1 MYAVQCNESIRVYD
15 CYQYRESIKEIE
27 GRFYD
32 ADEKCWVIPLTAQN
46 ASTLSLLG
54 ASLDESLKE
63 LAKTARVAF
72 VSSCEH
78 RKPRVKAKLFA
89 HQQDAYDFALDA
101 FEKGKA
107 VALLADMGTGKSMMT
122 IAITGTLE
130 AEKDVK
136 KMLVVCP
143 KSIVGVWEDEFR
155 KFADY
160 RYALT
165 VLDGTMEKKRSAFN
179 YMQGAALQ
187 IIVVN
192 YESCWRL
199 ESEIT
204 KWKPDLIVCDESS
217 KIKTPSAS
225 QSKALHRLG
234 RQSKYNIILTGTPIT
249 GSPLDI
255 FSQYKFLDDSIFG
268 TSFYLFRNRYAILG
282 GYQNRMIVGY
292 RHLDELVEKVHSIA
306 FRIKIEDAVDLPPFI
321 DETRAITLEPKAQSL
336 YRMLEQ
342 DCYAELANGEV
353 TARNVLTQLLRL
365 AQCTGGFIRDDI
377 KSEAQQV
384 SGAKL
389 DALEDIIDT
398 CLDEEKKVV
407 VFARFV
413 PEIEAIAAM
422 LKKKKIGYAQIY
434 GATTDRADQVK
445 KFQEDPDVKVFI
457 GQLQTTGMGLTLTAA
472 NVAVF
477 YSLDFSYAN
486 YEQSRARIHR
496 IGQKQKC
503 LYIHLV
509 GKGTVDEKILNA
521 LKHKGDIAKIMVD
534 DWRSLL
540 NG

>member
-1 MYAVQCNESIRVYD
+1 MYAVQYNESIRVYD

-32 ADEKCWVIPLTAQN
+32 ADEKCWVIPLTAHN

-72 VSSCEH
+72 VSRCEH
-78 RKPRVKAKLFA
+78 RKPRVKAKLFK

-130 AEKDVK
+130 ADKGVK

-165 VLDGTMEKKRSAFN
+165 VLDGTMEKKRASFN

-199 ESEIT
+199 EAEIT

-234 RQSKYNIILTGTPIT
+234 
-249 GSPLDI
+249 
-255 FSQYKFLDDSIFG
+255 
-268 TSFYLFRNRYAILG
+268 
-282 GYQNRMIVGY
+282 
-292 RHLDELVEKVHSIA
+292 
-306 FRIKIEDAVDLPPFI
+306 
-321 DETRAITLEPKAQSL
+321 
-336 YRMLEQ
+336 
-342 DCYAELANGEV
+342 
-353 TARNVLTQLLRL
+353 
-365 AQCTGGFIRDDI
+365 
-377 KSEAQQV
+377 
-384 SGAKL
+384 
-389 DALEDIIDT
+389 
-398 CLDEEKKVV
+398 
-407 VFARFV
+407 
-413 PEIEAIAAM
+413 
-422 LKKKKIGYAQIY
+422 
-434 GATTDRADQVK
+434 
-445 KFQEDPDVKVFI
+445 
-457 GQLQTTGMGLTLTAA
+457 
-472 NVAVF
+472 
-477 YSLDFSYAN
+477 
-486 YEQSRARIHR
+486 
-496 IGQKQKC
+496 
-503 LYIHLV
+503 
-509 GKGTVDEKILNA
+509 
-521 LKHKGDIAKIMVD
+521 
-534 DWRSLL
+534 
-540 NG
+540 

>member
-342 DCYAELANGEV
+342 DCYAELANGKV

-377 KSEAQQV
+377 KGEAQQV

-445 KFQEDPDVKVFI
+445 KFQEDAEVKVFI

>member
-72 VSSCEH
+72 VSRCEH

-89 HQQDAYDFALDA
+89 HQKDAYDFALDA

-130 AEKDVK
+130 EDKGVK

-199 ESEIT
+199 ETEIT

-234 RQSKYNIILTGTPIT
+234 RLSKYNIILTGTPIT

-377 KSEAQQV
+377 KGEAQQV

-422 LKKKKIGYAQIY
+422 LKKKKIGYALIY

>member
-32 ADEKCWVIPLTAQN
+32 ADEKCWVIPLTSHN

-54 ASLDESLKE
+54 ANLDESLKE

-72 VSSCEH
+72 VGRCEH

-130 AEKDVK
+130 ADKGVK
-136 KMLVVCP
+136 KMLVVSP

-165 VLDGTMEKKRSAFN
+165 VLDGTMEKKRSSFN

-199 ESEIT
+199 ETEIS
-204 KWKPDLIVCDESS
+204 KWNPDLIVCDESS

-336 YRMLEQ
+336 YKMLEQ

-377 KSEAQQV
+377 KGEAQQV

-422 LKKKKIGYAQIY
+422 LKKKKIGYALIY

-445 KFQEDPDVKVFI
+445 KFQEDPEIKVFI